1 LRPLAGYSL
10 AAIVFTWPLALHP
23 FRLLA
28 SVQGP
33 GDAYLNLWIIGW
45 DLGTLTTHP
54 AAILT
59 GQVFN
64 ANIFHPTA
72 GTLAFSDHF
81 LLQSIGVSPLYLVTH
96 NLAFCYNAVFAGSL
110 IAAAWAMHGAVRAIV
125 ASEPAAWAAGI
136 AWGFA
141 PYHFGHLIHIQ
152 LQALYFLPLA
162 FLFLHRV
169 ISSGRARD
177 AGVLGVMVAAE
188 AIASVYYGV
197 MGAVAL
203 AVGAI
208 GLLTSGT
215 GRSALGTGNPAGGI
229 RRWSRLAFLFLLAA
243 IVAAIL
249 VAPIAWQYFKVQ
261 RNEGFGRSLAEAS
274 QGSARAGA
282 YLTAPPG
289 NLVYG
294 RTGVLT
300 PTADDPSH
308 KATEQMLFPGF
319 TLMVLATVGLWHGRK
334 RNDRPLVVAL
344 ALIGATGFVFSLG
357 PDGVRPLY
365 ALAHRVVFGFQ
376 AIRAPARF
384 AVLVLFALA
393 GLAAIGVR
401 ELARARPR
409 LALAAVA
416 LVAIEFLNA
425 PLPYVDAPQLDTRA
439 GRWLRDAPE
448 AGAVMYQPIAV
459 DAVTTTPFMVQSLIH
474 GRPIVNGYSGL
485 RPAFYSG
492 LAQTMTQFPSL
503 ETVKALDDLDVR
515 FVVTPAPLAVADL
528 PLVERARFDD
538 SVIYE
543 IKWTPETVAAMAAND
558 ARPRPLPTL
567 APLPFSIG
575 ETAVYSIVWTTG
587 PLSLPAGHATFR
599 VAEGKNGAHLQLS
612 VVATTASWV
621 SRFFEADDRFES
633 TVDAALRPSVF
644 EQHLHE
650 GSRKVDRRVT
660 FDRAARTMRLQ
671 QGDAAAISL
680 PVSPD
685 TLDPVSAF
693 YYLRALPVAD
703 GPAIRLPVTDWGRDL
718 TVTVAPG
725 VVETITAGGAQRET
739 LRIEPRVSKPD
750 DQSAGYRLTVWIS
763 RDARRIPLAMT
774 VDRLAGVGSVR
785 LELESY
791 VAGGAK

>member
-1 LRPLAGYSL
+1 VRFPRASKPLAGYGL

-45 DLGTLTTHP
+45 DLRTLVTHP

-64 ANIFHPTA
+64 ANIFHPSA
-72 GTLAFSDHF
+72 GALAFSDHF
-81 LLQSIGVSPLYLVTH
+81 LLQSIGVAPLYLATH
-96 NLAFCYNAVFAGSL
+96 SLALCYNAVFVGSL
-110 IAAAWAMHGAVRAIV
+110 VAAAWAMHAAVREIV
-125 ASEPAAWAAGI
+125 GSEPAAWAAGL

-169 ISSGRARD
+169 VSSGRAVD
-177 AGVLGVMVAAE
+177 ACLLGVMAAAE

-208 GLLTSGT
+208 GLLASGS
-215 GRSALGTGNPAGGI
+215 RQW
-229 RRWSRLAFLFLLAA
+229 RRLLPLLLLAA
-243 IVAAIL
+243 GVAAVV
-249 VAPIAWQYFKVQ
+249 VAPVAWQYLKVQ
-261 RNEGFGRSLAEAS
+261 RNEGFGRSLADAS

-282 YLTAPPG
+282 YLTVAPD

-294 RTGVLT
+294 RTDLLT
-300 PTADDPSH
+300 QRVDDPDH
-308 KATEQMLFPGF
+308 KATEQVLFPGF
-319 TLMVLATVGLWHGRK
+319 TLMALAALGLWHGR
-334 RNDRPLVVAL
+334 RRDARSLVLAL
-344 ALIGATGFVFSLG
+344 ALIGVTGFVFSLG

-365 ALAHRVVFGFQ
+365 ALAHRVIFGFQ

-401 ELARARPR
+401 ELARTRPR
-409 LALAAVA
+409 LAGAAIA
-416 LVAIEFLNA
+416 LVALECLNA
-425 PLPYVDAPQLDTRA
+425 PLPYVDAPRLDTRV
-439 GRWLRDAPE
+439 GEWLRDAPE
-448 AGAVMYQPIAV
+448 PGAVMYQPIAV
-459 DAVTTTPFMVQSLIH
+459 DAATTTPFMVQSLIH

-492 LAQTMTQFPSL
+492 LAQTMTQFPSV

-515 FVVTPAPLAVADL
+515 FVVTREPLASTDL

-538 SVIYE
+538 GVIYE
-543 IKWTPETVAAMAAND
+543 IRWTPEAVAAMAASD
-558 ARPRPLPTL
+558 ARPRPLPGL
-567 APLPFSIG
+567 GSLPFSIG
-575 ETAVYSIVWTTG
+575 ETATYSIVWASG

-599 VAEGKNGAHLQLS
+599 VAEGRNGARLHLS
-612 VVATTASWV
+612 VAATTASWV

-633 TVDAALRPSVF
+633 FVDEALRPSVF

-650 GSRKVDRRVT
+650 GSRRVDRRVT
-660 FDRAARTMRLQ
+660 FDRPARTVRLQ
-671 QGDAAAISL
+671 QGDAAAIAL
-680 PVSPD
+680 PAAPNA
-685 TLDPVSAF
+685 LDPVSAF
-693 YYLRALPVAD
+693 YYVRALPLDAGTTV
-703 GPAIRLPVTDWGRDL
+703 RLPVTDWGRDL
-718 TVTVAPG
+718 TVSVQPG
-725 VVETITAGGAQRET
+725 VVETIAVGGTKVEA
-739 LRIEPRVSKPD
+739 LRVEPRVSKPD

-763 RDARRIPLAMT
+763 RDARRIPLVMT
-774 VDRLAGVGSVR
+774 VDGLAGVGSIR

-791 VAGGAK
+791 VPGK